1 MGAEWGE
8 EFLFQIN
15 LFKLTKKIESII
27 KNKSD
32 SYIEQIVNELESF
45 LMSEKFFNYFHFLE
59 LRKVKKDMKIFVPL
73 GITCELNER
82 YLFIKCLFPLLE
94 KIINL
99 KFENHLN
106 KLENLNQAKINEN
119 ENEVLDISNNYKD
132 EYNDFIEM
140 ANEYF
145 SEENKIFKFFTLI
158 FQSFIFLLI
167 RQKFPFIEF
176 EEEKKILFYF
186 YLFELNKKIES
197 LIKNKSDS
205 YVEQIIN
212 ELSSF
217 LMSENF
223 LNFSYFVIEGEGELF
238 FESLVLICEAN
249 ERFLFLKCLFT
260 LLEKLILKF
269 ETHIS
274 KLKNYNPQKK
284 KEDYLKELIK
294 QMK

>member
-1 MGAEWGE
+1 MGIDILSIVKSYW
-8 EFLFQIN
+8 LFE
-15 LFKLTKKIESII
+15 LYKKIESII

-32 SYIEQIVNELESF
+32 SYIEQTVNELESF
-45 LMSEKFFNYFHFLE
+45 LMSGKSLILFDFLE
-59 LRKVKKDMKIFVPL
+59 DRIEKEKVFLPL
-73 GITCELNER
+73 GIACEVNER

-274 KLKNYNPQKK
+274 KLKNYNPKKK

>member
-1 MGAEWGE
+1 MGIDILSIVKSYW
-8 EFLFQIN
+8 LFE
-15 LFKLTKKIESII
+15 LYKKIESII

-32 SYIEQIVNELESF
+32 SYIEQTVNELESF
-45 LMSEKFFNYFHFLE
+45 LMSGKSLILFDFLE
-59 LRKVKKDMKIFVPL
+59 DRIEKEKVFLPL
-73 GITCELNER
+73 GIACEVNER

-99 KFENHLN
+99 KFEKHLN